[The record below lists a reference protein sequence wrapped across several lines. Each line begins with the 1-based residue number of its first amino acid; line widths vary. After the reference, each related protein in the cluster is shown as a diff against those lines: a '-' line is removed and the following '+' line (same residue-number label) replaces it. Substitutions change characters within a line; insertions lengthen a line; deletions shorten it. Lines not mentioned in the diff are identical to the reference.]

1 MQTVLK
7 GEHSIGQSVTQIKKA
22 GYSNVFVVT
31 GKHFVESIGL
41 DFLEG
46 LEFTLHIKQGPNVEE
61 EEIDSSS
68 REFSTSRAG
77 AILAIGGGS
86 VIDLAKAIL
95 FRCIRDARAL
105 PFFVVAPTTAGS
117 GSEATQFAV
126 VYQGRKKKSLVDP
139 GLLPACVILDPVLTY
154 SLSSYQAAV
163 SGMDALSQAVESFW
177 SKASTPESSNYAKA
191 AIESW
196 NEFFPGAVEN
206 DSFARAKMLEAAYCA
221 GQAINITRTTGPHA
235 LSYYLT
241 AYHGL
246 SHGHAVALFLP
257 LFFLYN
263 NAGSELCE
271 LLHCRDAHS
280 AKDHIQSVMQQQ
292 GLATTLDE
300 LGIDKNQIMD
310 ELLNEVNEERFANNP
325 APFDREKLK
334 ELFRQYL

>member
-7 GEHSIGQSVTQIKKA
+7 GEHSIGQSVTEIKKA
-22 GYSNVFVVT
+22 GHSKVFLVT

-41 DFLEG
+41 DFLNG
-46 LEFTLHIKQGPNVEE
+46 LEFDLHIKQGPNVEE
-61 EEIDSSS
+61 EEIEAGI

-95 FRCIRDARAL
+95 FRCIQDSSTL
-105 PFFVVAPTTAGS
+105 PFFVVAPTTTGS

-126 VYQGRKKKSLVDP
+126 VYQGKKKKSLADP

-163 SGMDALSQAVESFW
+163 SGMDALSQAVESYW
-177 SKASTPESSNYAKA
+177 SKGSTPDSRNYAKA
-191 AIESW
+191 AIKIW
-196 NEFFPGAVEN
+196 NEFFPAAVEY
-206 DSFARAKMLEAAYCA
+206 DSFARSKMLEAAYNA

-263 NAGSELCE
+263 EAGSELCE

-280 AKDHIQSVMQQQ
+280 AKNHIQTVMQKQ

-310 ELLNEVNEERFANNP
+310 GLLNEVNEERFANNP
-325 APFDREKLK
+325 APFDRAKLK
-334 ELFRQYL
+334 ELIREYL